1 MSQIV
6 PQASSPYPVPSP
18 DDRLRRI
25 CLLDYGLHIVGL
37 LFSAV
42 LLSVVALIINYIKR
56 DDAAGTIYASHM
68 SWMISTFWW
77 TLFWVV
83 VLFIPTLILTIFSV
97 GLLSWLFLV
106 PGVWFLYRML
116 KGLLRL
122 SDNRPV
128 P

>member
-6 PQASSPYPVPSP
+6 PQVSSPYPVPSP

-37 LFSAV
+37 LFSAG
-42 LLSVVALIINYIKR
+42 LLSVVALIIKYIKR
-56 DDAAGTIYASHM
+56 DDAGGAIYASQVRWV
-68 SWMISTFWW
+68 SARFWW
-77 TLFWVV
+77 TLCWVV
-83 VLFIPTLILTIFSV
+83 VLFDPTLILTIFSV
-97 GLLSWLFLV
+97 GLLSWLFLL

-122 SDNRPV
+122 TDNKSV
-128 P
+128 S